1 MSLVLI
7 ILSSLFY
14 LIGII
19 PYLYHVFHGRVV
31 PHPFT
36 WTIWSIFAITNGYI
50 LSHEQWITETLIPIG
65 VRSLALCIWACL
77 WWYFIRKIRIWVLDF
92 VALFFAITI
101 IVLMKIIGNNETV
114 WLMILIDLLVLTP
127 TLKKLW
133 INPDS
138 EDPLAWFMAA
148 VSQLILIYTIQ
159 NFTFTSLGYILYLV
173 LVNFSVAFI
182 IYRRRI
188 YTSSWKY
195 FLRKMLPSFAL
206 KKKLW

>member
-1 MSLVLI
+1 
-7 ILSSLFY
+7 
-14 LIGII
+14 
-19 PYLYHVFHGRVV
+19 
-31 PHPFT
+31 
-36 WTIWSIFAITNGYI
+36 
-50 LSHEQWITETLIPIG
+50 
-65 VRSLALCIWACL
+65 
-77 WWYFIRKIRIWVLDF
+77 
-92 VALFFAITI
+92 
-101 IVLMKIIGNNETV
+101 
-114 WLMILIDLLVLTP
+114 MILIDLLVLTP

-195 FLRKMLPSFAL
+195 FLRKILPSFAL